1 MAVSTIKPPPFTRV
15 IVLQF
20 TAAVVIAV
28 LVGVIAGEDKG
39 VIAYSAFLGGLI
51 SAIPGAYFAFK
62 MFQHR
67 GASET
72 EKMIASVFKGEAIK
86 LGLMAAGFALTFAS
100 VKPLAAVWVFVGFLV
115 VHLAGIYGAFR
126 LTKRQTDRTN
136 RLTKHQIDNK

>member
-1 MAVSTIKPPPFTRV
+1 MSTIKPPPFTRV

-20 TAAVVIAV
+20 TAAVVIAA

-115 VHLAGIYGAFR
+115 VHLAGIYGAYR
-126 LTKRQTDRTN
+126 LTKRQAD
-136 RLTKHQIDNK
+136 

>member
-1 MAVSTIKPPPFTRV
+1 VSTIKPPPFTRV

-115 VHLAGIYGAFR
+115 VHLAGIYGAYR
-126 LTKRQTDRTN
+126 LTKRQAD
-136 RLTKHQIDNK
+136 

>member
-20 TAAVVIAV
+20 TAAVVIAA

-115 VHLAGIYGAFR
+115 VHLAGIYGAYR
-126 LTKRQTDRTN
+126 LTKRQAD
-136 RLTKHQIDNK
+136 

>member
-1 MAVSTIKPPPFTRV
+1 MVVSTIKPPPFTRV

-20 TAAVVIAV
+20 TAAVVIAA

-39 VIAYSAFLGGLI
+39 VIAYSTLLGGLI

-62 MFQHR
+62 TFQHR

-72 EKMIASVFKGEAIK
+72 EKMIASVFKGEVIK

-100 VKPLAAVWVFVGFLV
+100 VKPLAPIWVFVGFLV
-115 VHLAGIYGAFR
+115 VHLAGIYGAYR
-126 LTKRQTDRTN
+126 LTKRKTDRT
-136 RLTKHQIDNK
+136 KD

>member
-20 TAAVVIAV
+20 TAAVVIAA

-39 VIAYSAFLGGLI
+39 VIAYSTFLGGLI

-115 VHLAGIYGAFR
+115 VHLAGIYGAYR
-126 LTKRQTDRTN
+126 LTKRQAD
-136 RLTKHQIDNK
+136 